1 MSFILLIVDFL
12 CVFWGNHF
20 SDLEW
25 DARGFDMEPI
35 LAKPSRSGLQFW
47 KLEQILER
55 EKLEDTWF
63 ISEVKSQGDPRIS
76 CQLTQT
82 KQALFC
88 SSCVLFTSN
97 FTGKLAAAAKNFC
110 WKFFG
115 YIFFSEFEKRIGKI
129 AELRTRK
136 PFMPPDGKTS
146 KRYLVQYLLKP

>member
-1 MSFILLIVDFL
+1 MESVCVFNLGLSFIILFMSFILLIVDFL

-35 LAKPSRSGLQFW
+35 LPKPSRSGLQFW

-97 FTGKLAAAAKNFC
+97 FTGKLAAAARIFAENFLGT
-110 WKFFG
+110 FF
-115 YIFFSEFEKRIGKI
+115 FRDLKKESEK
-129 AELRTRK
+129 
-136 PFMPPDGKTS
+136 
-146 KRYLVQYLLKP
+146 